1 LTQQR
6 GSCLEGV
13 EVDSMITSF
22 GKKKSNQKSNYRNYQ
37 HDINAI
43 WQKHCE
49 EDGIIAE
56 NQYQWRQNEEV
67 E

>member
-1 LTQQR
+1 
-6 GSCLEGV
+6 
-13 EVDSMITSF
+13 MITSF

-43 WQKHCE
+43 WQKHYE

-56 NQYQWRQNEEV
+56 NQYQWRQNEKV